1 MDNST
6 AENQGSS
13 ATQALVPEQ
22 PQTPR
27 STTPAPQ
34 PQQALPQQ
42 SDGAELHPFVVL
54 QPGERV
60 VCDIKRH
67 PIGIIGQYIVTGF
80 LIVVALV
87 VALVVGPMLNAE
99 AGSDQASMLLYS
111 GVALLIVVALIFL
124 AISSY
129 IYSKNQWI
137 ITSDSLTQILQPSLF
152 GRQVSQLS
160 LNNLEDI
167 TVQQNGV
174 LQSMFNYGTLN
185 AETAG
190 ERSKFHFV
198 YCPNPND
205 YARKILAAR
214 EDFMNDKRYTE
225 TPRQRGE

>member
-1 MDNST
+1 MTKQAWYNT
-6 AENQGSS
+6 PMENQP
-13 ATQALVPEQ
+13 A
-22 PQTPR
+22 PQTPQN
-27 STTPAPQ
+27 TNTQ
-34 PQQALPQQ
+34 G
-42 SDGAELHPFVVL
+42 DGSELHPFVVL

-60 VCDIKRH
+60 ICQIKRH
-67 PIGIIGQYIVTGF
+67 PIGLISQYITAGF

-87 VALVVGPMLNAE
+87 AALVVGPMLNSQTD
-99 AGSDQASMLLYS
+99 GTQAALFLYG
-111 GVALLIVVALIFL
+111 GVALLIIFALIFL
-124 AISSY
+124 AVSSY
-129 IYSKNQWI
+129 IYSKNEWI

-160 LNNLEDI
+160 LNNLEDV

-174 LQSMFNYGTLN
+174 LQSMFNYGTLR

-190 ERSKFHFV
+190 ERSKFYFL

-225 TPRQRGE
+225 GPRSRSME

>member
-1 MDNST
+1 MDNPPP
-6 AENQGSS
+6 ENQDSL
-13 ATQALVPEQ
+13 A
-22 PQTPR
+22 PQ
-27 STTPAPQ
+27 TPAPQ
-34 PQQALPQQ
+34 QPQVPESATPAPQEPVRPR
-42 SDGAELHPFVVL
+42 SDGSELHPFVVL
-54 QPGERV
+54 QPGERI

-87 VALVVGPMLNAE
+87 AALVVGPMLNTQ
-99 AGSDQASMLLYS
+99 AGSAQASTLLYG
-111 GVALLIVVALIFL
+111 GVALLIIFALIFL
-124 AISSY
+124 AVSSY

-167 TVQQNGV
+167 TVQQNGI

-190 ERSKFHFV
+190 ERSKFHFI

-214 EDFMNDKRYTE
+214 EDFMNDKRYSE
-225 TPRQRGE
+225 TPRPRPE